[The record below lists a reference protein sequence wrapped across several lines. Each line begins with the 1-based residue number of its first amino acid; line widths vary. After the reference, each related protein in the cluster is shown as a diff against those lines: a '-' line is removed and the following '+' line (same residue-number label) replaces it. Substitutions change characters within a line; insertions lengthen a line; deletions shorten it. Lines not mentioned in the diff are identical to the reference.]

1 MRCDWR
7 EKEGKTKRSWEKSGK
22 RYTKMQWRLTVV
34 VSMYP
39 GTYIILVLQSNAY
52 FVYAKENIAPYSRV
66 WDLFF
71 SDDMR
76 INQNKERNFKTNMH
90 TNLSFIWS
98 LYCLLMYV
106 CNVYAY
112 SIHVY
117 ILPVAQCTLVAATQV
132 NITAVGFLLTEMSF
146 TSILPSI
153 ASWMKNL

>member
-76 INQNKERNFKTNMH
+76 INQNKERTCNFKTNMH

-106 CNVYAY
+106 C
-112 SIHVY
+112 
-117 ILPVAQCTLVAATQV
+117 
-132 NITAVGFLLTEMSF
+132 M
-146 TSILPSI
+146 
-153 ASWMKNL
+153 

>member
-71 SDDMR
+71 YDDMR
-76 INQNKERNFKTNMH
+76 INQNKERNFKTKENV
-90 TNLSFIWS
+90 
-98 LYCLLMYV
+98 V
-106 CNVYAY
+106 CDR
-112 SIHVY
+112 SMDQWIHMNSD
-117 ILPVAQCTLVAATQV
+117 TL
-132 NITAVGFLLTEMSF
+132 G
-146 TSILPSI
+146 
-153 ASWMKNL
+153 